1 MITKEKLLWSL
12 NLFSKIMINHRWVDG
27 KLISWGFDQELC
39 EFKNVYSKMW
49 RDKKSQQDFV
59 DVSVANEFWGIT
71 YLWMG
76 NP

>member
-1 MITKEKLLWSL
+1 
-12 NLFSKIMINHRWVDG
+12 MINHRWVDG

-49 RDKKSQQDFV
+49 RDKKSLQDFV
-59 DVSVANEFWGIT
+59 DVSVENEFWGIT
-71 YLWMG
+71 YLWLG